1 MPGFPLYAVDEQ
13 HNSLQHYQSFFI
25 LDDESSTP
33 PKTPLNFLAQLRR
46 IIPSIP
52 PRRPVVPNNH
62 RSPVGTAS
70 ATTRGR
76 DLGRRLLRCTPSSS
90 LPPMSQVERLPM
102 RRWKHAKDRVVRRV
116 DTRGMDGEKTREER
130 FSLSDAASYLPV
142 ASGIFQGPFK
152 EGDSKAGAA
161 PGQQEIDLPPSLRAS
176 GNGTGMSCARASG
189 SATNPQTKRPRQ
201 GRSQCEGVKPDR
213 PRAPCTSLAAI
224 VRGREKSARADD

>member
-1 MPGFPLYAVDEQ
+1 MPGFALYAVDQQ

-33 PKTPLNFLAQLRR
+33 AKTPLNFLAQLRR

-152 EGDSKAGAA
+152 EGGQQSWSGAGAA
-161 PGQQEIDLPPSLRAS
+161 
-176 GNGTGMSCARASG
+176 GNRSSTLSPRVRQRHGHVL
-189 SATNPQTKRPRQ
+189 RPRV
-201 GRSQCEGVKPDR
+201 GIRN
-213 PRAPCTSLAAI
+213 
-224 VRGREKSARADD
+224 